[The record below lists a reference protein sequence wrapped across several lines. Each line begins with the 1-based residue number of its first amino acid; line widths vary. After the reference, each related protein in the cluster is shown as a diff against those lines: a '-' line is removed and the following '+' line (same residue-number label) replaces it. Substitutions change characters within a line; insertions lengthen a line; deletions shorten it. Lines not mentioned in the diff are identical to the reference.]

1 MYGDCSCCL
10 CCHTAKPWGRTGGCW
25 TLRMQ
30 MGFKC
35 RILKC
40 QGASVALCIVI
51 VIGREGER
59 DGKRV
64 KRGERLVMSHLRNF
78 HWLAKLCLG
87 WCCCCWH
94 DGILLNAERIIK
106 YPTYYWRV
114 QGCRKWEL
122 DFRIPG
128 RKSKLKAMCCG
139 GIAEES
145 PEIGSVVGHDTAHK

>member
-1 MYGDCSCCL
+1 MGTAPAVA
-10 CCHTAKPWGRTGGCW
+10 TAKPWGRTGAMLDIEDANGIQVQDIKMPRRIGG
-25 TLRMQ
+25 TLHRH
-30 MGFKC
+30 
-35 RILKC
+35 
-40 QGASVALCIVI
+40 
-51 VIGREGER
+51 RERER

-64 KRGERLVMSHLRNF
+64 KRGERLIMSHLRNF

-145 PEIGSVVGHDTAHK
+145 PEIGSVGRWTWHCT